1 MSEAKKYLRG
11 FANFGFLLLLANNG
25 ESYTADTT
33 YHSVP
38 GAVSCSPSNNKSNYT
53 IYADDG
59 VWDSGAEWNSS
70 ELTVVF
76 TETELETIALLTGAS
91 YSGGVLEESTLDN
104 APEVAL
110 TFSALR
116 ADNGYRLFRYYV
128 CKCTDYKVTHNT
140 KVENKDAQR
149 YELTF
154 AVMPRK
160 LDQKIRGTKDAAAGD
175 TLAWLRSV
183 A

>member
-1 MSEAKKYLRG
+1 MSNRKYLRG
-11 FANFGFLLLLANNG
+11 FANLGYIVLLANSGSAYAG
-25 ESYTADTT
+25 EST
-33 YHSVP
+33 YHAIP
-38 GAVSCSPSNNKSNYT
+38 GAVSCSPSNKKSDFE

-59 VWDSGAEWNSS
+59 VWDSGAEWNGS
-70 ELTVVF
+70 ELVITIL
-76 TETELETIALLTGAS
+76 ETELEAIAALTGAT
-91 YSGGVLEESTLDN
+91 YSNGVLEEGTLDE

-128 CKCTDYKVTHNT
+128 CKCTDYRVTHAT
-140 KVENKDAQR
+140 KGQNKDAQT

-154 AVMPRK
+154 KVLPRK
-160 LDQKIRGTKDAAAGD
+160 LDQKIRGTKDVAAG
-175 TLAWLRSV
+175 TALTWLRSL